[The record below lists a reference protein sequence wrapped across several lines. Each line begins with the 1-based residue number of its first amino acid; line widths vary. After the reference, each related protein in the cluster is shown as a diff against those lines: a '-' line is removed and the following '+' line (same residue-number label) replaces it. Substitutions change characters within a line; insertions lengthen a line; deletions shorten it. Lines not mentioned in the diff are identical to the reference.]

1 MFIYL
6 CDFERGSLLPK
17 IIENPKQLIL
27 GEAKRI
33 LYSEGYSKLSMRNI
47 SKACGIALGTIYNYY
62 PTKHDLV
69 IGMMTDYWK
78 ENMNKLESIGS
89 TEGSFYDKLDKLFDQ
104 LSGFIKT
111 FRDEWLNPEFYAQP
125 DYVRRGTKEEIL
137 YVDKLTDLIEG
148 ILDREIK
155 AGRIKSRIPAREA
168 ARFILMNFVTIMQMP
183 VFEYS
188 SFKKILKEIIY

>member
-1 MFIYL
+1 M
-6 CDFERGSLLPK
+6 PK

-33 LYSEGYSKLSMRNI
+33 LYSEGYAKLSMRSI

-78 ENMNKLESIGS
+78 ENINKMESIRS

-104 LSGFIKT
+104 LSSFIKT
-111 FRDEWLNPEFYAQP
+111 FKDEWLNPGFYAQQ
-125 DYVRRGTKEEIL
+125 DYVRRGTKEENL
-137 YVDKLTDLIEG
+137 YVDKLTDLIQG
-148 ILDREIK
+148 ILDKEITE
-155 AGRIKSRIPAREA
+155 GRIKSKIAPREA
-168 ARFILMNFVTIMQMP
+168 ARFILMNFVTIIQMP
-183 VFEYS
+183 AFEYPA
-188 SFKKILKEIIY
+188 FKKILKEIIY

>member
-1 MFIYL
+1 M
-6 CDFERGSLLPK
+6 ERGRLLPK

-33 LYSEGYSKLSMRNI
+33 LYSEGYSKLSMRSI

-89 TEGSFYDKLDKLFDQ
+89 ADGSFYDKLDKLFDQ

-155 AGRIKSRIPAREA
+155 AGRIKSRIPTREA
-168 ARFILMNFVTIMQMP
+168 ASFILMNFITIMQMP

-188 SFKKILKEIIY
+188 SFKKILKEIIN